1 MTRAAAISPVR
12 VLLTLLAADAGIT
25 ALLPLW
31 WMLVAALTPSHQ
43 IFQHLAPLSVRF
55 LVPAE
60 PTMEHFV
67 RLAQGPFLRAMAN
80 SLIISVA
87 GVTIGVLL
95 SALAAY
101 GLAVFRFRGQ
111 GLLFALVVISF
122 LVPFD
127 AIALPLAALFR
138 SWQLQ
143 NSYAALILPG
153 AANGLAVFLLR
164 QFFLGIP
171 AELAE
176 AARVDGMGWWGIF
189 WRIYLPL
196 SRPALIGAGILVF
209 VFQWHAYLWPLLI
222 ATAPDM
228 IVAPVALASFA
239 GQFDVDFGQMFAGA
253 TLTAA
258 VPLVVVLALQRYFT
272 HSLAAT
278 GGRE

>member
-1 MTRAAAISPVR
+1 
-12 VLLTLLAADAGIT
+12 VLGLLAAAAGVL
-25 ALLPLW
+25 AFLPLW
-31 WMLVAALTPSHQ
+31 WTLVSGLTPGQ
-43 IFQHLAPLSVRF
+43 DIFRSLSSLSVR
-55 LVPAE
+55 LVVPTQPTAE
-60 PTMEHFV
+60 HLYQL
-67 RLAQGPFLRAMAN
+67 LAGPFARAMGN
-80 SLIISVA
+80 SILISLAAV
-87 GVTIGVLL
+87 GIGVLL
-95 SALAAY
+95 SALAAF

-111 GLLFALVVISF
+111 SVLFAIVVVAF
-122 LVPFD
+122 LIPFD

-143 NSYAALILPG
+143 NTYVALIVPG
-153 AANGLAVFLLR
+153 VANGLAIFLLR

-171 AELAE
+171 TDLAE

-196 SRPALIGAGILVF
+196 SRPALVSAGILIF

-222 ATAPDM
+222 ATTPHL

-278 GGRE
+278 GGKE